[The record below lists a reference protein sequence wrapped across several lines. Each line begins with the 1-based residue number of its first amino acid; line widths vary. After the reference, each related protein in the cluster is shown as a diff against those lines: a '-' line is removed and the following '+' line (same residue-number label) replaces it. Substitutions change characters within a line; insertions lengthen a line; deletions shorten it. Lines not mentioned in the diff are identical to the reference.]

1 MPASLQRRALLRAA
15 AAAPFCLPLSAFA
28 TVAGD
33 GDGALHAAFGSLEK
47 SYASRLGVCAI
58 DTANGREIR
67 HRAEERFPF
76 CSTFK
81 AMAAAAV
88 LARASADP
96 GLLARR
102 IPYTRADLVT
112 YSPIT
117 EKHAGAGMTVA
128 ELCAAT
134 VQYSDNTAGN
144 LLIKLLGGPP
154 ALTAFMRGVGN
165 RSFRLDRWETDL
177 NTAIPGDPR
186 DTATPSDM
194 AHSLNKLVL
203 GGALP
208 AAGRAQLKEWLVGNT
223 TGDRRI
229 RAGVP
234 DGWQVGD
241 KTGTGSYGTA
251 NDIAVLW
258 PPARPPIVLAVYS
271 TQPSKTG
278 KPSDALIA
286 EATRVVVAALVP
298 GKASSIRLPPNA

>member
-1 MPASLQRRALLRAA
+1 MTASLSRRALLRAA
-15 AAAPFCLPLSAFA
+15 AAAPFLLPLSAYA
-28 TVAGD
+28 SVAGD
-33 GDGALHAAFGSLEK
+33 DRMHAAFDSLEK
-47 SYASRLGVCAI
+47 SHGSRLGVCAI

-67 HRAEERFPF
+67 HRADERFPF

-117 EKHAGAGMTVA
+117 EKHTGAGMTVA
-128 ELCAAT
+128 ELCAAA

-144 LLIKLLGGPP
+144 LLIRLLGGPA
-154 ALTAFMRGVGN
+154 ALTAFMRGIGN
-165 RSFRLDRWETDL
+165 RSFRLDRWETEL
-177 NTAIPGDPR
+177 NTAIPGDTR
-186 DTATPSDM
+186 DTATPADM
-194 AHSLNKLVL
+194 ARSLNSLVL
-203 GGALP
+203 GNVLAT
-208 AAGRAQLKEWLVGNT
+208 AERAQLKEWLVGNT

-258 PPARPPIVLAVYS
+258 PPARPPIVLAVYA
-271 TQPSKTG
+271 TQPSKTS

-298 GKASSIRLPPNA
+298 GKASSFRLPPNA

>member
-1 MPASLQRRALLRAA
+1 MTASPQRRVLLRAA
-15 AAAPFCLPLSAFA
+15 AAVPFCLPLSAFA
-28 TVAGD
+28 AVAGD
-33 GDGALHAAFGSLEK
+33 KQAGPAFAALEK
-47 SYASRLGVCAI
+47 SHGGRLGICAV
-58 DTANGREIR
+58 DTATGREIR
-67 HRAEERFPF
+67 YRAEERFPF

-88 LARASADP
+88 LARAGTDP
-96 GLLARR
+96 GLLERR

-117 EKHAGAGMTVA
+117 EKHTGAGMTVA
-128 ELCAAT
+128 DLCAAA

-144 LLIKLLGGPP
+144 LLIKLLGGPS
-154 ALTAFMRGVGN
+154 ALTAFMRGIGN
-165 RSFRLDRWETDL
+165 RSFRLDRWETEL

-186 DTATPSDM
+186 DTATPADM
-194 AHSLNKLVL
+194 AHSLKSLVL
-203 GGALP
+203 DKALP
-208 AAGRAQLKEWLVGNT
+208 SAQQARLKQWLVGNT

-234 DGWQVGD
+234 AGWQVGD

-271 TQPSKTG
+271 THPSKTG
-278 KPSDALIA
+278 KPSDAVIA
-286 EATRVVVAALVP
+286 EATRMVVAALVP
-298 GKASSIRLPPNA
+298 GKAQSLRHTPNA

>member
-1 MPASLQRRALLRAA
+1 MSVSLPRRALLRAA
-15 AAAPFCLPLSAFA
+15 AATPLLLPLSAFA
-28 TVAGD
+28 TVAGEGRTD
-33 GDGALHAAFGSLEK
+33 AAFGALEK
-47 SYASRLGVCAI
+47 AHGSRLGVCAI

-67 HRAEERFPF
+67 HRADERFPF

-102 IPYTRADLVT
+102 IAYTRADLVT

-117 EKHAGAGMTVA
+117 EKHTGAGMTVA

-144 LLIKLLGGPP
+144 LLLKLLGGPP
-154 ALTAFMRGVGN
+154 ALTAFMRGIGN
-165 RSFRLDRWETDL
+165 RSFRLDRWETEL

-186 DTATPSDM
+186 DTATPADM
-194 AHSLNKLVL
+194 AHSLNSLVL
-203 GGALP
+203 GSALP
-208 AAGRAQLKEWLVGNT
+208 AAERAQLKEWLVGNT

-234 DGWQVGD
+234 AGWQVGD

-251 NDIAVLW
+251 NDIAGLW

-286 EATRVVVAALVP
+286 EATRIVVAALAP
-298 GKASSIRLPPNA
+298 GKASSIRLSPNA